1 MRQADIS
8 GIDLNL
14 LKLFDALVQERSVTR
29 AGLRLRLSQ
38 PAASRAL
45 GRLRTML
52 GDRLVVR
59 GRSGLELTPRAEM
72 LAGPVAKLLA
82 DARAIA
88 SPSIFSPAMAEG
100 RISLAALD
108 HLTFL
113 FVPALL
119 ARFERDAPSLDIEVT
134 PPSGDNVEVVVRNN
148 VDLAIGVF
156 AGLPLGLFHRK
167 LYDDDFVCILRQGHP
182 AVASGLPLSH
192 YLDARHVV
200 VSISGHGESTVDAT
214 LSARSLTRRIAL
226 RVPHF
231 LAGAMIVADSD
242 MVLTLPRRLANRLA
256 ATLPIAVLD
265 LPLAVPGLAP
275 TMIWH
280 ERVHGDPCHIWVRQQ
295 VIDVARELDACGN
308 AG

>member
-1 MRQADIS
+1 MQQADIS

-14 LKLFDALVQERSVTR
+14 LKLFDALVQERSVTK
-29 AGLRLRLSQ
+29 AGIRLRLSQ

-45 GRLRTML
+45 SRLRAML

-82 DARAIA
+82 DALAIA
-88 SPSIFSPAMAEG
+88 SPPAFIPAMAEG

-108 HLTFL
+108 HLTVL

-119 ARFERDAPSLDIEVT
+119 ARFERDAPSLNLDVI
-134 PPSGDNVEVVVRNN
+134 PPSGDNIARVARNT
-148 VDLAIGVF
+148 VDLALGVF
-156 AGLPLGLFHRK
+156 LDLPLGLFRRK

-182 AVASGLPLSH
+182 AVVHGLTLDD
-192 YLDARHVV
+192 YLAARHIVI
-200 VSISGHGESTVDAT
+200 SISGHGESTVDAT
-214 LSARSLTRRIAL
+214 LAARSLSRRIAL

-231 LAGAMIVADSD
+231 LAGAMIVAGSD
-242 MVLTLPRRLANRLA
+242 MALTLPRRLANRLA
-256 ATLPIAVLD
+256 ASLPIAVLD
-265 LPLAVPGLAP
+265 VPLAIPRLAP

-295 VIDVARELDACGN
+295 IVEVARELDARGN